1 MTHILAV
8 DAGTHVFWLGSRT
21 LGIVAM
27 VLTSLSVGLGLA
39 MSTRIGRKPGFMARF
54 KVVHEALA
62 LVSLVAIAGHGLL
75 LLGDPFLHPTIAQIS
90 VPFLLGRD
98 PFWTGLGVI
107 AGWLALAFTVS
118 FYFRRRIGVKR
129 WRQPAPMDDPR
140 VRSRYRSHTRD
151 GHRRGIDLVAG
162 DARRCRR
169 ADLDPGSSA
178 GRSAKPAGDQ
188 VTIGGVDLSS
198 DVHALARAFWAAVA
212 NGTAPTPRGVTI
224 TGHEAWLTT

>member
-1 MTHILAV
+1 MTPILAV

-90 VPFLLGRD
+90 VPFTLGRD

-107 AGWLALAFTVS
+107 AGWLALTFTVS

-129 WRQPAPMDDPR
+129 WRQLHRWTILVFGLGIAHTLGTGTDSGSTWLLAMLATAAAP
-140 VRSRYRSHTRD
+140 
-151 GHRRGIDLVAG
+151 
-162 DARRCRR
+162 
-169 ADLDPGSSA
+169 
-178 GRSAKPAGDQ
+178 
-188 VTIGGVDLSS
+188 
-198 DVHALARAFWAAVA
+198 ALALSTLRL
-212 NGTAPTPRGVTI
+212 GSPTARTRG
-224 TGHEAWLTT
+224 HPQSSQ